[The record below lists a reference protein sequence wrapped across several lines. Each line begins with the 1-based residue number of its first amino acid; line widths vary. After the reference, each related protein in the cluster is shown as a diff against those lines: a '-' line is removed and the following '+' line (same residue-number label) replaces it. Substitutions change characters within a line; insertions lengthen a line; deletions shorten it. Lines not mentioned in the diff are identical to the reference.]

1 VEGNLNVAK
10 RKTQRAPRN
19 AGKFAGPTAEQDAI
33 EKLAA
38 SASASKG
45 HNSGV
50 VDEEIER
57 RNTLQIKAAM
67 QDLNIIM
74 SEAASKRG
82 ILGSFKKLAKKEGC
96 DVDAI
101 MYALKL
107 EARAKTGGS
116 SPIVSEHRAVGRILK
131 YLESPLHH
139 QFGLFED
146 AVATVDAA
154 SDGQSAEREATLA
167 GEHAGLNGEPRS
179 NNPHTPGSP
188 EHFGWSNGHIIGADK
203 LTDSFKNGTIPAPAG
218 QPAH

>member
-1 VEGNLNVAK
+1 MAK

-19 AGKFAGPTAEQDAI
+19 AGKFAGPAAEQDAI

-116 SPIVSEHRAVGRILK
+116 SAIVSEHRAVGRILK
-131 YLESPLHH
+131 YLESPLGT
-139 QFGLFED
+139 QFRLFDAGED
-146 AVATVDAA
+146 AAA
-154 SDGQSAEREATLA
+154 PKDDKTIENEAALA
-167 GEHAGLNGEPRS
+167 GEHAGLNGEPKE
-179 NNPHTPGSP
+179 NNTHTPGTT
-188 EHFGWSNGHIIGADK
+188 EWFGWNNGWQIGADK